1 MDEVGSRIK
10 INIELRNKLLN
21 EGNAFA
27 RSYITKSRRRNESF
41 LFDTDKLKAVL
52 NNPDLVKLKVDPT
65 WENTKEITN
74 RQLMRAFNEFM
85 PYQVD

>member
-27 RSYITKSRRRNESF
+27 RSYITKSRRRNKSF

-65 WENTKEITN
+65 WENTKED
-74 RQLMRAFNEFM
+74 
-85 PYQVD
+85 YQPSTHACIQ